1 MKECDT
7 QISSILKEQQELQRK
22 ISETNLERKRMEN
35 EVTCYVPCVFS
46 AYSGSNSDTL
56 FPVFFPP
63 RQVRRM
69 ETDQKDCSLKVQ
81 KLIEKHAWI
90 TSEKQL
96 FGRSG
101 TDYDFASRDPHKAK
115 KDFEKLQA
123 DQSGYDHIVCLGMFV
138 CILQTFITCF
148 SSFMF
153 ISLEKRV
160 NKKVIAMF
168 EKAEDEYNDLISK
181 KNIIEV
187 CNY

>member
-1 MKECDT
+1 MQYVGKKNAHDHAKSELDNFRLKMKECDT

-123 DQSGYDHIVCLGMFV
+123 DQSGYDHIVLFGHVRMYTVDLHNMFFLFCV
-138 CILQTFITCF
+138 C
-148 SSFMF
+148 
-153 ISLEKRV
+153 
-160 NKKVIAMF
+160 
-168 EKAEDEYNDLISK
+168 
-181 KNIIEV
+181 
-187 CNY
+187 